1 MGNAS
6 REAGF
11 EQTLV
16 GLAHAIGRAPDCHE
30 HVLRVVS
37 ETAASALDV
46 DRVNVWRVDEGAG
59 VLRCIH
65 GFDRRMAR
73 HVPRPDDRLDLSAP
87 YVASLLGSRVVHA
100 EDVGDAQQ
108 ADDSLGRYLRR
119 HGVVATMD
127 APIRTADGVV
137 GVICH
142 EMVDG
147 PRAWTPSERAFAA
160 SIGDHLA
167 LIHERERRTAA
178 QAGMHATAEQ
188 DPTTRLPNRYC
199 VVDWLQALG
208 TTTPAALS
216 TLSVIHLQLDLA
228 ACTGGHSADV
238 ETVLRT
244 ASERLRRAAGAN
256 AQLGRIGNDA
266 FLLIPRAGLEEAALA
281 PLARK
286 CLAAVEEGSPFDAGV
301 RCDASAGIAFARDLH
316 AWSPETLL
324 HHAELASRRAQR
336 REGARLAVF
345 DTGHFE
351 SLRLSAERENTLRL
365 AFARQEF
372 EVHFQPEVEL
382 GTGRVLSA
390 EALLRW
396 QREGRWVAAAE
407 FIEVVEASDMVIPVG
422 RWVLERACQLASRW
436 PDPALRV
443 RVNVSARQF
452 DDTCLVEQVAGA
464 LQRSRIQPQ
473 RLCLEITETAVMDT
487 VGGAAVLARLREL
500 GVGLAIDD
508 FGTGHSSLAYLKAL
522 PIDTIK
528 IDRSFVRALPDDPF
542 DQAILEAV
550 VHMARRLGLEVVA
563 EGVEDERQRA
573 ALVQL
578 GVGRAQGFLFSR
590 ALPPACF
597 IRFLEQHHAAH
608 GLQHHA
614 AHGALTAPRR

>member
-1 MGNAS
+1 MGNAT

-11 EQTLV
+11 EQALV

-46 DRVNVWRVDEGAG
+46 DRVNVWRVDESAG

-65 GFDRRMAR
+65 GFDRRQAR
-73 HVPRPDDRLDLSAP
+73 HEPAPGDHLDLAAP

-100 EDVGDAQQ
+100 EDVGDAQH
-108 ADDSLGRYLRR
+108 ADNCLGRYLRR
-119 HGVVATMD
+119 YGVVATMD

-142 EMVDG
+142 EMVEG
-147 PRAWTPSERAFAA
+147 SRAWTPSERAFAA

-178 QAGMHATAEQ
+178 QADIKAIAEQ
-188 DPTTRLPNRYC
+188 DATTRLPNRYC
-199 VVDWLQALG
+199 VIDWLQTLG
-208 TTTPAALS
+208 STTPGALS
-216 TLSVIHLQLDLA
+216 TLSVIHLQLNLA
-228 ACTGGHSADV
+228 ACAGDV
-238 ETVLRT
+238 EGILRT
-244 ASERLRRAAGAN
+244 ASDRLRRAVGAN
-256 AQLGRIGNDA
+256 GQLGRIGNEA
-266 FLLIPRAGLEEAALA
+266 FLLIPRPGLEEGALA
-281 PLARK
+281 PLARR
-286 CLAAVEEGSPFDAGV
+286 CLSAIEEGDVQDAGM
-301 RCDASAGIAFARDLH
+301 RCEASAGIAFARDLH
-316 AWSPETLL
+316 VWSPETLL

-336 REGARLAVF
+336 HEGARLAVF
-345 DTGHFE
+345 DTGHVA

-365 AFARQEF
+365 AFARQDF
-372 EVHFQPEVEL
+372 EVHFQPEVDLE
-382 GTGRVLSA
+382 TGRCVSA

-396 QREGRWVAAAE
+396 QNDGRWVPAGE
-407 FIEVVEASDMVIPVG
+407 FIDVIEASDLVIPVG

-436 PDPALRV
+436 ADPSLRV

-452 DDTCLVEQVAGA
+452 DDAGLVEHVAGA
-464 LQRSRIQPQ
+464 LQRSRIAPQ

-487 VGGAAVLARLREL
+487 VGSAAVLARLRAL

-573 ALVQL
+573 ALLAL
-578 GVGRAQGFLFSR
+578 GVTRAQGFLYSA
-590 ALPPACF
+590 ALLPESFPA
-597 IRFLEQHHAAH
+597 FLEGRGSAPGAASFHRAAHAA
-608 GLQHHA
+608 
-614 AHGALTAPRR
+614 LTPPRT

>member
-1 MGNAS
+1 MGNAT

-11 EQTLV
+11 EQALV

-46 DRVNVWRVDEGAG
+46 DRVNVWRVDESAG

-65 GFDRRMAR
+65 GFDRRQAR
-73 HVPRPDDRLDLSAP
+73 HEPAPGDHLDLAAP

-100 EDVGDAQQ
+100 EDVGDAQH
-108 ADDSLGRYLRR
+108 ADNCLGRYLRR
-119 HGVVATMD
+119 YGVVATMD

-142 EMVDG
+142 EMVEG
-147 PRAWTPSERAFAA
+147 SRAWTPSERAFAA

-178 QAGMHATAEQ
+178 QADIKATAEQ
-188 DPTTRLPNRYC
+188 DATTRLPNRYC
-199 VVDWLQALG
+199 VIDWLQTLG
-208 TTTPAALS
+208 STTPGALS
-216 TLSVIHLQLDLA
+216 TLSVIHLQLNLA
-228 ACTGGHSADV
+228 ACAGDV
-238 ETVLRT
+238 EGILRT
-244 ASERLRRAAGAN
+244 ASDRLRRAVGAN
-256 AQLGRIGNDA
+256 GQLGRIGNEA
-266 FLLIPRAGLEEAALA
+266 FLLIPRPGLEEGALA
-281 PLARK
+281 PLARR
-286 CLAAVEEGSPFDAGV
+286 CLSAIEEGDVQDAGM
-301 RCDASAGIAFARDLH
+301 RCEASAGIAFARDLH
-316 AWSPETLL
+316 VWSPETLL

-336 REGARLAVF
+336 HEGARLAVF
-345 DTGHFE
+345 DTGHVA
-351 SLRLSAERENTLRL
+351 SLRLSAERENTLRQ
-365 AFARQEF
+365 AFARQDF
-372 EVHFQPEVEL
+372 EVHFQPEVDLE
-382 GTGRVLSA
+382 TGRCVSA

-396 QREGRWVAAAE
+396 QNDGRWVPAGE
-407 FIEVVEASDMVIPVG
+407 FIDVIEASDLVIPVG

-436 PDPALRV
+436 ADPSLRV

-452 DDTCLVEQVAGA
+452 DDAGLVEHVAGA
-464 LQRSRIQPQ
+464 LQRSRIAPQ

-487 VGGAAVLARLREL
+487 VGSAAVLARLRAL

-522 PIDTIK
+522 PIDTLK

-573 ALVQL
+573 ALLAL
-578 GVGRAQGFLFSR
+578 GVKRAQGFLYSA
-590 ALPPACF
+590 ALPPESFPA
-597 IRFLEQHHAAH
+597 FLEGRGSAPGAASFHRAAHAA
-608 GLQHHA
+608 
-614 AHGALTAPRR
+614 LTPPRT

>member
-11 EQTLV
+11 EQALV
-16 GLAHAIGRAPDCHE
+16 GLAHAIGRAPDCHR

-46 DRVNVWRVDEGAG
+46 DRVNVWRVDEAAG
-59 VLRCIH
+59 VLRCVY
-65 GFDRRMAR
+65 GFDRRRAR
-73 HVPRPDDRLDLSAP
+73 HEPEPDDHLDLAAP
-87 YVASLLGSRVVHA
+87 YVTSLLGSRVVHA

-108 ADDSLGRYLRR
+108 ADNSLGRYLRR
-119 HGVVATMD
+119 HGVIATMD

-137 GVICH
+137 GVVCH
-142 EMVDG
+142 EMVG
-147 PRAWTPSERAFAA
+147 APRAWTPSERAFAA

-178 QAGMHATAEQ
+178 HADVQVTAEQ

-199 VVDWLQALG
+199 VVDWLQTLG
-208 TTTPAALS
+208 TTTPGALS

-228 ACTGGHSADV
+228 ACDGDV
-238 ETVLRT
+238 ETMLRT
-244 ASERLRRAAGAN
+244 ASDRLRRAAGAN
-256 AQLGRIGNDA
+256 GQLGRIGNDA

-281 PLARK
+281 PLARR
-286 CLAAVEEGSPFDAGV
+286 CLSAIEDGDAFEPGM
-301 RCDASAGIAFARDLH
+301 RCGASAGIAFARDLH

-336 REGARLAVF
+336 REGARLALF
-345 DTGHFE
+345 DTGHVA
-351 SLRLSAERENTLRL
+351 SLRLSAERENLVRQ
-365 AFARQEF
+365 AFARQDF
-372 EVHFQPEVEL
+372 EVHFQPEVDLE
-382 GTGRVLSA
+382 TGRCLSA

-396 QREGRWVAAAE
+396 HRDGAWVPAAE
-407 FIEVVEASDMVIPVG
+407 FIDVIEASDLVIPVG

-436 PDPALRV
+436 SDATLRV

-452 DDTCLVEQVAGA
+452 DDACLVEQVAGA
-464 LQRSRIQPQ
+464 LHRSRIAPQ

-487 VGGAAVLARLREL
+487 VGGAAALARLRAL

-563 EGVEDERQRA
+563 EGVEDERQRE
-573 ALVQL
+573 ALLQL
-578 GVGRAQGFLFSR
+578 GVRRAQGFLFSR
-590 ALPPACF
+590 ALSPERFSDF
-597 IRFLEQHHAAH
+597 IGGRRVAS
-608 GLQHHA
+608 
-614 AHGALTAPRR
+614 GAGPLH